1 MAETLKD
8 VIEQLKIQ
16 NTSSKLPVVGEVRN
30 LGTQF
35 TKLNFNLK
43 RFTDSSV
50 QLNSEMIE
58 KNELINAENLSN
70 QNDNAELLNLQLMDI
85 GNVFSTKIDDLK
97 SFLLDGPKVSDDML
111 NEIKNQSSYMQEVG
125 RMQGDYFSEL
135 REQLAIN
142 NEPTR
147 EEVKEDNSDD
157 KVAKDTLIISKESN
171 STLNQMMS
179 FFMAE
184 SERDKLR
191 EQEEK
196 NERKSSKPLSE
207 KTVDP
212 SRLVRGNKGILG
224 ILQEFLTTAFLG
236 SKGKALLRSLIP
248 GKFTI
253 GGFGKTLMTGIA
265 GVLFGPEL
273 IKVISN
279 AFDGAMKEE
288 GISNMALEGAKTFLK
303 DADTSTL
310 AAVGGVGGLLLGG
323 VPGAITGALLG
334 VSLKAIGSA
343 LGGEKTVI
351 DLAEGD
357 VTKLQGLLG
366 GAASGAGIGFML
378 GGPTIQG
385 RLAGALLG
393 AGVGALA
400 GYLNSKEEMSLT
412 EVITGAIGV
421 GAGIKAAMML
431 GAKAGMAGGPLGMIA
446 GALIGA
452 ALGLAFGAL
461 MKPPKNAIEKEMDKV
476 TEELEEAKK
485 LREARTA
492 GKTLTSDQ
500 AKKVKNY
507 ESGDLQKNLLQQ
519 TQDLVF
525 EHEGSSMMRGFE
537 RGLALKK
544 LAETGEYTQDE
555 IYEENERMN
564 KRSAI
569 NSFKKFNQIFNTNH
583 ETIMDLVKA
592 YANTTRINE
601 IELNEDMKIK
611 LPISG
616 NSEGETN
623 MMRSRIEMLGGDI
636 NTGVVTIEKGTDLD
650 EAIKSAIGYPA
661 ARTLIQDLVT
671 PAKLLMNK
679 LDDQDS
685 NNFNDAGRYVGKMAQ
700 GGLLTPD
707 MGPITAIINEDARF
721 SPEGIFNRPQ
731 MQYIA
736 DLIKPKRTEINLKS
750 DNSFAKNPQIQ
761 EKYFAMNAMQSENEA
776 RRRDMATP
784 IVMPPSAPNIV
795 DNKNIT
801 VQEQFNVTEMLPAPS
816 SHVSFKDN
824 IVY

>member
-16 NTSSKLPVVGEVRN
+16 NTSSKLPVVGEIKN

-35 TKLNFNLK
+35 GKLNFNFK

-50 QLNSEMIE
+50 QLNSEMME

-97 SFLLDGPKVSDDML
+97 SLLVDGPRVSDEML
-111 NEIKNQSSYMQEVG
+111 NEVKNQSNYMQELG
-125 RMQGDYFSEL
+125 MMQGDYFTEL
-135 REQLAIN
+135 KQQLITNDA
-142 NEPTR
+142 PTVA
-147 EEVKEDNSDD
+147 EKKEDDSDD
-157 KVAKDTLIISKESN
+157 KVAKDTLVISKDSN
-171 STLNQMMS
+171 SILNQMMS

-196 NERKSSKPLSE
+196 NERKSAKPLSE

-212 SRLVRGNKGILG
+212 SRLIRGNKGILG
-224 ILQEFLTTAFLG
+224 ILQDFLTTAFLG

-248 GKFTI
+248 GKFTL

-288 GISNMALEGAKTFLK
+288 GIGNMALEGAKTFLK

-334 VSLKAIGSA
+334 ISVKAIGNALTSA
-343 LGGEKTVI
+343 GEEKTVI
-351 DLAEGD
+351 DLATGD

-366 GAASGAGIGFML
+366 GATTGAGIGFMM
-378 GGPTIQG
+378 GGPTIMG
-385 RLAGALLG
+385 RLAGMALG
-393 AGVGALA
+393 AGIGALA
-400 GYLNSKEEMSLT
+400 GFANSNEPMT
-412 EVITGAIGV
+412 FTDVVFGALGLAGGVFASAKIGALMGV
-421 GAGIKAAMML
+421 G
-431 GAKAGMAGGPLGMIA
+431 GGPLGMIA

-452 ALGLAFGAL
+452 ALGLAFSAIGSQPSKIQQNVDKIGQDAQE
-461 MKPPKNAIEKEMDKV
+461 MVEAKNEISQGINVEENKKKLEEKEKEILNLAKDTLDM
-476 TEELEEAKK
+476 EEVQLPSNNLMTKATIM
-485 LREARTA
+485 REIE
-492 GKTLTSDQ
+492 TSDLEPE
-500 AKKVKNY
+500 KKK
-507 ESGDLQKNLLQQ
+507 EMQ
-519 TQDLVF
+519 
-525 EHEGSSMMRGFE
+525 E
-537 RGLALKK
+537 
-544 LAETGEYTQDE
+544 E
-555 IYEENERMN
+555 IYR
-564 KRSAI
+564 RDV
-569 NSFKKFNQIFNTNH
+569 Q
-583 ETIMDLVKA
+583 D
-592 YANTTRINE
+592 
-601 IELNEDMKIK
+601 ELNEFNRIFQ
-611 LPISG
+611 
-616 NSEGETN
+616 TN
-623 MMRSRIEMLGGDI
+623 HKDLQSLYDTYWVPGRFWGGDWELP
-636 NTGVVTIEKGTDLD
+636 NDKTFKVLDEKQKDRLKQRGKEPVYKAEKGDDVSDVLFELLNLRGGKLYNNLFESKSMWDL
-650 EAIKSAIGYPA
+650 K
-661 ARTLIQDLVT
+661 
-671 PAKLLMNK
+671 
-679 LDDQDS
+679 
-685 NNFNDAGRYVGKMAQ
+685 NNQGLAQ
-700 GGLLTPD
+700 GALFTPE
-707 MGPITAIINEDARF
+707 MGPITAVINENARF
-721 SPEGIFNRPQ
+721 SPEGVFNKPQ

-736 DLIKPKRTEINLKS
+736 DLIKPKETVVKFKS
-750 DNSFAKNPQIQ
+750 ENDFVKNPQIQ
-761 EKYFAMNAMQSENEA
+761 ERYVAMNTMQTENEA
-776 RRRDMATP
+776 RRREMATP